1 MDIMNLLKKKAV
13 KNGAWLYL
21 LQFFNTVVP
30 LLTLPYITRILGVKQ
45 YGIFSIAINIIG
57 YYQVVVEYG
66 FAMSATRKVVL
77 SDKNAD
83 LLSKIFSAVFFLRCI
98 LFTLCFFIT
107 AGYVLLNRN
116 NLSQC
121 LCLLIMMITLLGNCF
136 QLNWLFQGMQQ
147 MRYITIVSMVSRT
160 ITVVLTFMLVKS
172 ADDLYLYCL
181 LYSISPVI
189 SGLLGIVFAKKCFH
203 IHFVRIQLR
212 DIWEEMKNGWY
223 VFTTQLSSKVFGAI
237 GITFLGIFSSNEQVG
252 IYSAIQKIPNIL
264 MLAWN
269 PITQVLYPLSSQ
281 KFQESFK
288 SGEKFVNKSKRIFV
302 PIFLAIAIVCSLMS
316 KIVIRIAF
324 GEEYSTR
331 FYWIIPLL
339 LWMVVAIYNN
349 FTGIQTLL
357 ADGHDREYSKCFQ
370 IGVLVTIT
378 LNFILVY
385 FLKGDGACLAPL
397 LSEVVLGI
405 ILKREVNKLNRI

>member
-1 MDIMNLLKKKAV
+1 MEIINLLKKKTV

-45 YGIFSIAINIIG
+45 YGIFSIALNIIG

-83 LLSKIFSAVFFLRCI
+83 SLSKMFSAVFFSRCI
-98 LFTLCFFIT
+98 LLILCFFIT
-107 AGYVLLNRN
+107 AGYVFLNRN

-121 LCLLIMMITLLGNCF
+121 LCLLIMMIALLGNCF

-160 ITVVLTFMLVKS
+160 ITVVLTFILVKS
-172 ADDLYLYCL
+172 AYDLYLYCL
-181 LYSISPVI
+181 LYSVSPVI

-203 IHFVRIQLR
+203 IHFVRIELC

-281 KFQESFK
+281 KFQESIK

-302 PIFLAIAIVCSLMS
+302 PIFLAIAVVCSLMS

-370 IGVLVTIT
+370 IGVLVTIIF
-378 LNFILVY
+378 NFILVY

-405 ILKREVNKLNRI
+405 ILKHEVNKLN